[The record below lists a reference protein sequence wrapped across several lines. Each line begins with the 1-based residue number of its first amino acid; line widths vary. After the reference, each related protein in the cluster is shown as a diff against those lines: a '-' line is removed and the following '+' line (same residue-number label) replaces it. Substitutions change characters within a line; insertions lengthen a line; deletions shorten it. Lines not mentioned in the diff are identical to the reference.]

1 VTLPPL
7 PVTVART
14 APLVAGPPP
23 VLPPL
28 PGRRRVSGPDVAPVA
43 GTVTGLARVQPQVP
57 EPPAA
62 PGPVA
67 AEPARAM
74 VHRKARSGPA
84 PTPAAMVEATGGYV
98 GEAREPVVPHRAPGW
113 MRYVPE
119 WLNQGDQST
128 EPAPP
133 APKPK
138 PVLPP
143 SKVVETTLADSA
155 PPVHPTRRPNLGQS
169 RRLGLG
175 APIKPAE
182 PASEP
187 AVATPEPATPAR
199 PPGLVDEEPPL
210 RHPRTTDPASAPPP
224 LVFAPHEPS
233 ATDSAAAPPDHGT
246 APASATGS
254 HPGAT
259 ASHPGATASHPGA
272 TASYPG
278 ATSVSGTWQVRPT
291 AAPDSP
297 ASGPPPLTYR
307 ATPGRA
313 KPQPAAP
320 PTSHVAVP
328 PDLASALRKGTHVD
342 VSAIPV
348 HRGPEAS
355 AEARA
360 LGARAFTRGGEV
372 FLPAEAGPLDSPRA
386 RGLLAHELVHAVQ
399 QRTLGPTLPS
409 PDSAAGQALEAE
421 AVAVEHAHSA
431 PLVHPSLPQV
441 LGRAARTTGVQLA
454 PLAPQTIEPPQPR
467 VLDEWTAPEPE
478 RNEQA
483 PDDAALELAALAGMA
498 PAGPVFDHA
507 AQDDAVSAQVLQVI
521 NVERTAAGQP
531 PLTTLDAPTVALVRD
546 TVAEQHTEA
555 AVCSMIFARAV
566 AEEPTVRQPAAPP
579 AEPVV
584 PPPPVPVATPP
595 APAPAATTTT
605 ATPDTEPIELDR
617 LDLEALATRLYDRLR
632 SRIRMELLIDRERA
646 GLLTDFR

>member
-1 VTLPPL
+1 
-7 PVTVART
+7 
-14 APLVAGPPP
+14 
-23 VLPPL
+23 
-28 PGRRRVSGPDVAPVA
+28 
-43 GTVTGLARVQPQVP
+43 
-57 EPPAA
+57 
-62 PGPVA
+62 
-67 AEPARAM
+67 
-74 VHRKARSGPA
+74 
-84 PTPAAMVEATGGYV
+84 MVEATGGYV
-98 GEAREPVVPHRAPGW
+98 GEARAPAVPHRAPGW

-143 SKVVETTLADSA
+143 SKVVETTVADSA

-187 AVATPEPATPAR
+187 TIAIPEPATPAQ
-199 PPGLVDEEPPL
+199 PPGPVDEEPPPPL
-210 RHPRTTDPASAPPP
+210 SHPRTTDPALPPASAP
-224 LVFAPHEPS
+224 HQPS
-233 ATDSAAAPPDHGT
+233 ATDSATTPSDHGT
-246 APASATGS
+246 AAPPSHPVAAPISPTAP

-259 ASHPGATASHPGA
+259 PV
-272 TASYPG
+272 
-278 ATSVSGTWQVRPT
+278 SVTRQV
-291 AAPDSP
+291 PDNP
-297 ASGPPPLTYR
+297 LSGPPPLTYR
-307 ATPGRA
+307 ATPGQA
-313 KPQPAAP
+313 KPQQAAP
-320 PTSHVAVP
+320 PTSRATVP

-399 QRTLGPTLPS
+399 QRTLGPTLPA
-409 PDSAAGQALEAE
+409 PDSAAGRALEAE

-431 PLVHPSLPQV
+431 PLVHPSQV
-441 LGRAARTTGVQLA
+441 LGRAAHTTGVQLA
-454 PLAPQTIEPPQPR
+454 PLAPQTIEPPAPQPR

-478 RNEQA
+478 RHEQA
-483 PDDAALELAALAGMA
+483 PDEAALELAALAGME

-531 PLTTLDAPTVALVRD
+531 PLTTLDAPTMALVRD

-555 AVCSMIFARAV
+555 AVRSMIFARAAV

-605 ATPDTEPIELDR
+605 AMPDTEPIELDR